1 MALST
6 NHLGDRAGE
15 ALPNGLCERA
25 AHRHIGQDMQPP
37 PETLTAPLVLLRR
50 ARPAD
55 ALCLYRAAR
64 NAEVMRFMDWAMPTD
79 AGDTESHLRRSST
92 DWDSGSEYQWV
103 ILDRDSAQCV
113 GTISCRP
120 RAHSADFGYFLGRD
134 HWGRGFATDAA
145 SAVVAW
151 LAAQPE
157 IIRIW
162 ASVDVENV
170 RSRRLLERLGL
181 QLEGVL
187 RMATIRPNIGGLPRD
202 TAVYAR
208 TRSSKR

>member
-1 MALST
+1 
-6 NHLGDRAGE
+6 
-15 ALPNGLCERA
+15 
-25 AHRHIGQDMQPP
+25 MQPP

-50 ARPAD
+50 ANPAD
-55 ALCLYRAAR
+55 AQCLYQAAR
-64 NAEVMRFMDWAMPTD
+64 NADVMRFMDWPMPTD
-79 AGDTESHLRRSST
+79 PGDTESHLRKCSA

-103 ILDRDSAQCV
+103 ILDRDSVQCV

-120 RAHSADFGYFLGRD
+120 EGHSADFGYFLGRD

-151 LAAQPE
+151 LEAQPE

-187 RMATIRPNIGGLPRD
+187 RMATIRPNIGGPPRD

-208 TRSSKR
+208 TKSSMR